1 VEVTPASLHA
11 DTSATIN
18 VTLPDGTTIDGHLT
32 FNSSIYTYSFSAAD
46 VGKYVV
52 QITYSYGGNEYTATN
67 TINVSYGAEYNSFA
81 VFDST
86 VLHKMVGTYGTV
98 SENGVLK
105 IENDE
110 DEVSTMT
117 VTLTVPMLIAC
128 VVLYAVDIIIRKLK
142 WNDVVSFFKIN
153 KLGNKK

>member
-1 VEVTPASLHA
+1 
-11 DTSATIN
+11 
-18 VTLPDGTTIDGHLT
+18 
-32 FNSSIYTYSFSAAD
+32 

-52 QITYSYGGNEYTATN
+52 EITYGYGGNEYTATS
-67 TINVSYGAEYNSFA
+67 TVNVSYGAEYNSFA

-98 SENGVLK
+98 SENGAFK

-117 VTLTVPMLIAC
+117 VTLTVPLLIAC
-128 VVLYAVDIIIRKLK
+128 VVLYAVDIVIRKLK
-142 WNDVVSFFKIN
+142 WNDVVSFFRIN